1 MRTLKTSMKARVA
14 TLMAWMRW
22 GLLLFVMGAEG
33 VAEEKESAEWWN
45 SEWTVR
51 KKIAIDAGPKG
62 AAITDAIGSV
72 PLLMRLHDGNFQFAL
87 AREDGSDLRFVVA
100 EGKKEIPFHLE
111 KLDALMGE
119 AFVWVRLPE
128 MKAGETATVWMYY
141 GNAKAGK
148 AEDAKGTYDVETV
161 GAYHFAH
168 RNALAQDSSMAGN
181 NAEGTGVGADGAM
194 IGGGLRLSGKDSL
207 KIPGGGAFEWTLG
220 GAATVSAWIKP
231 SVANGT
237 MVLFSRKEEG
247 RAFRIGLDQGVLY
260 AEISEGSNTVR
271 TSGGAPLAANA
282 WVHVA
287 VVIGNGSVTV
297 YLGGERYGAAAG
309 NLPAMKS
316 VGHVGGD
323 VAGGETGFT
332 GDIDE
337 LVLSKVARPA
347 GYLQLLAMSQGPD
360 KVAKLVTAGADEQAS
375 TWMSGTFGILMS
387 SLTVDGWIV
396 IAILVVMAVI
406 SWWVMWGKASYLSG
420 LEKGNGTF
428 MDAWRHLAR
437 DLTVLDDAD
446 VTRVNNLGGHV
457 DAKGLRQMR
466 QSSVFRI
473 YHVGVE
479 EMRHRLAADRELGTR
494 KALSG
499 RSIQAIRASLD
510 GIMVRETQKL
520 NSLMVLLTIAI
531 SGGPFLGLLGTVV
544 GVMITFA
551 SIAAA
556 GDVNVNAI
564 APGIAA
570 ALVATVAGLFV
581 AIPAMFGY
589 NYLTSKIKEATTDMH
604 VFVDEF
610 ITKVAEFYRE

>member
-1 MRTLKTSMKARVA
+1 MRTLKTSMKGGAV
-14 TLMAWMRW
+14 TLVGWMRW
-22 GLLLFVMGAEG
+22 AALLFAMAMPAA
-33 VAEEKESAEWWN
+33 AEEKESVEWWN

-51 KKIAIDAGPKG
+51 KKIVVDAGPKG
-62 AAITDAIGSV
+62 AAISDQIGV
-72 PLLMRLHDGNFQFAL
+72 APLLMRLHDGNFQFAL

-100 EGKKEIPFHLE
+100 EGKKELPFHLE

-119 AFVWVRLPE
+119 AFVWVKLPE
-128 MKAGETATVWMYY
+128 MKAGESATLWMYY

-148 AEDAKGTYDVETV
+148 AEEAKATYDVETV
-161 GAYHFAH
+161 GVYHFAH
-168 RNALAQDSSMAGN
+168 RNALTQDSSLAGN
-181 NAEGTGVGADGAM
+181 NAEGTGVAADGAM
-194 IGGGLRLSGKDSL
+194 IGGGLRLSGKDAL
-207 KIPGGGAFEWTLG
+207 KIPGSGAFEWTQG
-220 GAATVSAWIKP
+220 GGATVSLWVKP
-231 SVANGT
+231 SSPSGT
-237 MVLFSRKEEG
+237 MVLFSRKEDG

-260 AEISEGSNTVR
+260 AEVSDGTNTVR
-271 TSGGAPLAANA
+271 TTGGTPLLANA

-287 VVIGNGSVTV
+287 VVVGDGALTV
-297 YLGGERYGAAAG
+297 YLGGEKYGTAAA
-309 NLPAMKS
+309 NLPAIKA
-316 VGHVGGD
+316 VGHLGGD

-332 GDIDE
+332 GDVDE

-347 GYLQLLAMSQGPD
+347 GYIQVLAMSQGPD

-375 TWMSGTFGILMS
+375 TWMSGTFGILMR

-406 SWWVMWGKASYLSG
+406 SWWVMWGKASYLNG

-437 DLTVLDDAD
+437 DLTLLDDAD
-446 VTRVNNLGGHV
+446 VARVNTLGGHV
-457 DAKGLRQMR
+457 DARGLKQMR